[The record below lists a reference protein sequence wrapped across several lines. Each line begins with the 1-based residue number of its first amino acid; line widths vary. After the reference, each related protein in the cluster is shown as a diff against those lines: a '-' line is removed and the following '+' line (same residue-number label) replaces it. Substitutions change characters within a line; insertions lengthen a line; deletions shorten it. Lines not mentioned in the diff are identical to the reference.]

1 MKQQWSL
8 ILGFFFALVVA
19 VFSVLNVESVP
30 VDYAFGTASFPL
42 IVVILASAFAGG
54 LTVGLF
60 GTIRILRQSRD
71 IRQLRKELQTLKD
84 AAPKAPDAD
93 APQPAAPAANAS
105 TELLA
110 PTEAAGDD
118 TK

>member
-42 IVVILASAFAGG
+42 IIVILASALAGG
-54 LTVGLF
+54 LVPSDCSARFAACVNPATF
-60 GTIRILRQSRD
+60 ASSR
-71 IRQLRKELQTLKD
+71 RSSRR
-84 AAPKAPDAD
+84 
-93 APQPAAPAANAS
+93 
-105 TELLA
+105 
-110 PTEAAGDD
+110 
-118 TK
+118 